1 MISGSLGQHGKF
13 RLWRNLC
20 STSPDTHD
28 LVLEAMMP
36 RGARIL
42 YGMLGI
48 HVLPTVYEGVLVDER
63 RTTISLFS
71 NNEDFLIAGFEP
83 VYIGMPEHYVSATMA
98 GFKRA
103 LTEGAEVELN
113 RLRIFYSAY
122 GNVSSSEVFFEKIGF
137 ALVRLFTGSHNIQCE
152 QTISSMLEEAL
163 K

>member
-28 LVLEAMMP
+28 LVLEVMLP
-36 RGARIL
+36 RGARVL
-42 YGMLGI
+42 YGLLGI
-48 HVLPTVYEGVLVDER
+48 QALATVHDGVIVDER
-63 RTTISLFS
+63 RTTIRLFS
-71 NNEDFLIAGFEP
+71 KNEDFLIARFEP
-83 VYIGMPEHYVSATMA
+83 VFSGIPEHYVSATMR

-103 LTEGAEVELN
+103 WIEGTQVELN

-122 GNVSSSEVFFEKIGF
+122 GDVSSSEVFFEKIGF
-137 ALVRLFTGSHNIQCE
+137 ALVRLLAGSYNIQCE